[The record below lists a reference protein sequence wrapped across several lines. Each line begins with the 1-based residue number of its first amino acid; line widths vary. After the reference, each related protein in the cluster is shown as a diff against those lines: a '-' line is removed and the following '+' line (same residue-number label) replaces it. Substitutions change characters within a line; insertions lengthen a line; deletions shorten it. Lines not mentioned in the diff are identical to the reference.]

1 MLSQNIKN
9 TSQKRV
15 GLHIALAMAY
25 QHDKIHRNKW
35 IGLHMALSIVDPCTL
50 GQNIIDT
57 PYEIAPV
64 APKMGP
70 KIPKMAPM
78 IF

>member
-1 MLSQNIKN
+1 MCLI
-9 TSQKRV
+9 
-15 GLHIALAMAY
+15 LAA
-25 QHDKIHRNKW
+25 RW
-35 IGLHMALSIVDPCTL
+35 PIGQTL

-64 APKMGP
+64 APKMAP